1 MKKMM
6 LTCFAVTSFFL
17 CLMVTHATTLNRES
31 SSNGEVK
38 LSLTVDEGYVGGID
52 VTLKIS
58 GDVTYSNFTWD
69 TSFSK
74 YVKKNIYNENNKELS
89 LYVATGSTSKNLAN
103 DKRNIPLG
111 TMKVSSSK
119 DTKYNITVSKLVLT
133 DMDYK
138 YITKTDVTNNPD
150 SELTF
155 KKTNSSN
162 SNSNSSSNSNSNSSS
177 SSSGNSSSSSGSSSS
192 SSGGTGSG
200 TTSNSSST
208 QSTGSTSSNVTSNN
222 SSLNSNTIDD
232 QPSNTSKDDTITS
245 NNDKENI
252 ESTKEEVKDKKRNSN
267 AIAIVSFCILVVVA
281 ACLILWRSIT
291 KMK

>member
-162 SNSNSSSNSNSNSSS
+162 SNSNSSSNSNSNSNS
-177 SSSGNSSSSSGSSSS
+177 SSSGNSSSGSGSS
-192 SSGGTGSG
+192 SSGGTSSG

-208 QSTGSTSSNVTSNN
+208 QSTGSTSSNAMSSN
-222 SSLNSNTIDD
+222 SSLNNDTLDD
-232 QPSNTSKDDTITS
+232 QTSNTSKDDTITS
-245 NNDKENI
+245 NSNKEI
-252 ESTKEEVKDKKRNSN
+252 AESTKEEKDKKSNSN

-291 KMK
+291 KTK

>member
-177 SSSGNSSSSSGSSSS
+177 SGNSGSS
-192 SSGGTGSG
+192 SSGGTSSG

-208 QSTGSTSSNVTSNN
+208 QSTGSTSSNVISSN
-222 SSLNSNTIDD
+222 SSLNNDTLDD
-232 QPSNTSKDDTITS
+232 QTSNTSKDDTITS